1 MPGIKFKQSSTQTM
15 NLSTTPTS
23 ITLSN
28 IGGAVLLQNIGS
40 SIAHM
45 RFGAT
50 SPVNAAG
57 NDLCLVNGTERIV
70 RIDPINDLHIGGRT
84 DASTTTVKVTELD
97 SIS

>member
-1 MPGIKFKQSSTQTM
+1 MAIKYKQSSTQTM

-28 IGGAVLLQNIGS
+28 IGNSVLLQNIGS
-40 SIAHM
+40 QIAHI
-45 RFGAT
+45 RFGAS

-57 NDLCLVNGTERIV
+57 NDLCVFNGTERIV
-70 RIDPINDLHIGGRT
+70 RRDSLSDLHIGGRT
-84 DASTTTVKVTELD
+84 DTSTTIVKITEVD

>member
-1 MPGIKFKQSSTQTM
+1 MAIKYKQSSVQTM
-15 NLSTTPTS
+15 NLSTTPSS

-40 SIAHM
+40 QIAHL
-45 RFGAT
+45 RFSNT

-57 NDLCLVNGTERIV
+57 NDLCLVNGTSITLR
-70 RIDPINDLHIGGRT
+70 RDAINDLCLGGRT
-84 DASTTTVKVTELD
+84 DSSTTTVKVTELD

>member
-1 MPGIKFKQSSTQTM
+1 MAIKYRNSSTQTM

-28 IGGAVLLQNIGS
+28 IGSAVLIQNIGS
-40 SIAHM
+40 QIAHI

-57 NDLCLVNGTERIV
+57 NDLCVYNGTERLV
-70 RIDPINDLHIGGRT
+70 RRDAINDLHIGGRT
-84 DASTTTVKVTELD
+84 DSSTTTVKITEVD